1 MKLYP
6 KHFMTAVHNC
16 NLRGISLSRYFLDI
30 EIVLN
35 ECTEDEIIS
44 KMENNLRVMENA
56 AVKGMAGV
64 TSFSGLTGGDAKRLQ
79 AFRANGS
86 PFGDSLYL
94 EAMISSLAVNE
105 VNAAMGVICATP
117 TAGSSGILPGAL
129 LTVRD
134 KLNLTR
140 REQLDFLITAG
151 GAGILIGNQASLSG
165 AEGGCQAEV
174 GSASAMTAA
183 ALVEAAGGSPAQSG
197 HALAIAL
204 KNLLGLSCDPVA
216 SLVEVPC
223 IKRNTIGVTNA
234 IAAAEMALA
243 GIESRIPVDEVIQA
257 MGSIGRMMPMALRET
272 ALGGLAQ
279 TPTACRMT
287 DMLQKQ
293 GRIPWPFPAA
303 STSDD

>member
-6 KHFMTAVHNC
+6 RHFSTVVHNC
-16 NLRGISLSRYFLDI
+16 NISGIPLSRYFLDI

-35 ECTEDEIIS
+35 ECTEEEIIR

-56 AVKGMAGV
+56 AAGGMAGV
-64 TSFSGLTGGDAKRLQ
+64 RSFSGLTGGDAARLD
-79 AFRANGS
+79 AYRAKGS
-86 PFGDSLYL
+86 PFGGSLYL
-94 EAMISSLAVNE
+94 EAMINALAVNE
-105 VNAAMGVICATP
+105 VNASMGVICATP
-117 TAGSSGILPGAL
+117 TAGSSGILPGVL
-129 LTVRD
+129 LAIRNR
-134 KLNLTR
+134 LNLSR
-140 REQLDFLITAG
+140 RAQLDFLITAG

-183 ALVEAAGGSPAQSG
+183 AIVEAAGGTPAQSG

-204 KNLLGLSCDPVA
+204 KNILGLTCDPVA

-223 IKRNTIGVTNA
+223 IKRNAIGVVNA

-243 GIESRIPVDEVIQA
+243 GIESRIPADEVIQA

-279 TPTACRMT
+279 TPTARRMT
-287 DMLQKQ
+287 KMLKEE
-293 GRIPWPFPAA
+293 GHILWPFPA
-303 STSDD
+303 SGGDD

>member
-6 KHFMTAVHNC
+6 KNFSTVVHNC
-16 NLRGISLSRYFLDI
+16 NLSGISLSRYFLDI

-35 ECTEDEIIS
+35 ETTEENVLS
-44 KMENNLRVMENA
+44 QMEKNLSVMESA
-56 AVKGMAGV
+56 AAKGMAGV
-64 TSFSGLTGGDAKRLQ
+64 TSFSGLTGGDAKRLS
-79 AFRANGS
+79 AYRADGS

-94 EAMISSLAVNE
+94 EAMIKSLAVNE

-117 TAGSSGILPGAL
+117 TAGSSGVLPGAL
-129 LTVRD
+129 LTTRD
-134 KLNLTR
+134 LLNLDR
-140 REQLDFLITAG
+140 RAQLNFLITAG
-151 GAGILIGNQASLSG
+151 GTGILIGNQASISG

-183 ALVEAAGGSPAQSG
+183 ALVEAAGGTPSQSA

-223 IKRNTIGVTNA
+223 IKRNAVGVVNA

-257 MGSIGRMMPMALRET
+257 MGSIGRMMPVALRET

-287 DMLQKQ
+287 TMLQEE
-293 GRIPWPFPAA
+293 GRIPWPFPAV
-303 STSDD
+303 TIDDQ